1 MTIDGLRR
9 VLAVVAVVAVTG
21 CISVSTQSVQSDATS
36 VPDRPGFEVA
46 SVRPVLKDNPRRG
59 LIDDFADAEMAKI
72 GLMQTAQKG
81 RFRTSGFSVHTLIQ
95 LAYDVKGFQIDG
107 GPSWVR
113 SDRFEIEA
121 RTAGPASAGE
131 VRGMFRSLLA
141 DRFRLMVRLEARTM
155 PVYELVAARGG
166 LKIAPLKDGE
176 CITLNEKM
184 RPIPMDLAKP
194 TYICGGVRRKV
205 VTLPPERMDR
215 IEAGGI
221 AMSWLV
227 DMLAD
232 DVGRTVID
240 RTGFTEPFNLLLDF
254 APHRDLAV
262 DSGAS
267 SAPTIFTAIEEQLGL
282 RLRATTGPVDVVVIE
297 RVERPSEN

>member
-9 VLAVVAVVAVTG
+9 VLPVVAVVAVTG
-21 CISVSTQSVQSDATS
+21 SISVSTQSVQSDATS
-36 VPDRPGFEVA
+36 VPDRPEFEVA
-46 SVRPVLKDNPRRG
+46 SVRPVLKDTPRRG
-59 LIDDFADAEMAKI
+59 LIDDFADAQVAKSV
-72 GLMQTAQKG
+72 LAQAQKG
-81 RFRTSGFSVHTLIQ
+81 RFRTPRFSVHTLIQ

-121 RTAGPASAGE
+121 TTAGPASAGE

-155 PVYELVAARGG
+155 LVYELVAARGG
-166 LKIAPLKDGE
+166 LKITPLKDGE

-184 RPIPMDLAKP
+184 GPIPMDLSKP

-227 DMLAD
+227 DMLSD

-240 RTGFTEPFNLLLDF
+240 RTGFTERFNLLLDF
-254 APHRDLAV
+254 APHGDLPV
-262 DSGAS
+262 NSGVS
-267 SAPTIFTAIEEQLGL
+267 SGPTIFTAIEEQLGL
-282 RLRATTGPVDVVVIE
+282 RLRATSGSIGVVVID